1 MVLFDIFKLFFP
13 FKIKKLIEVYKKLYY
28 GITILIQYISIV
40 PSINKSIKQIYSI
53 RKQNREYAHLIEE
66 EIGIEQNKNANT
78 WKLINKTNAIKP
90 ET

>member
-1 MVLFDIFKLFFP
+1 LVLFDIFKLFFP

-28 GITILIQYISIV
+28 RITILIQYISIV

-66 EIGIEQNKNANT
+66 EIGIEQTNMQYME
-78 WKLINKTNAIKP
+78 INQ
-90 ET
+90 